1 MAAPAIVWRNPNT
14 IHRHRVWTHVR
25 REASRS
31 LYLVVESASAK
42 QGEWKG
48 LPNLEVIRGRATA
61 PPEKL
66 PRTSA
71 FRREHESLPR
81 TFFLLTKFLDS
92 APVLSASRKTLRVK
106 RAGPQGLKPTF
117 WWLLAARLE
126 SRALPKPCSKQG
138 FP

>member
-61 PPEKL
+61 PAREAAKNQRL
-66 PRTSA
+66 PSGT
-71 FRREHESLPR
+71 
-81 TFFLLTKFLDS
+81 
-92 APVLSASRKTLRVK
+92 
-106 RAGPQGLKPTF
+106 
-117 WWLLAARLE
+117 
-126 SRALPKPCSKQG
+126 
-138 FP
+138 